1 LRVETFDKLRA
12 NATQEHA
19 GQELCFQFLFGNETH
34 IDWERSQQERA
45 VEIAGVID
53 RHHVGPV
60 ARQVFESLH
69 DERRAGEPQ

>member
-45 VEIAGVID
+45 VEIAGVVD
-53 RHHVGPV
+53 RDHVRPV
-60 ARQVFESLH
+60 VWQVFESLH
-69 DERRAGEPQ
+69 DEGCTGEPE